1 MLMIEETYL
10 LYHAYRRHVDEFE
23 ECLAKFDAEGGLNL
37 NALNDV
43 TWRGALVYED
53 GLGAQSL
60 DGSTRETLLMTAV
73 RGGSAEIVKILL
85 DRGADPNLCAMSCD
99 WATIRA
105 IVRNTV
111 WHHPHDCE
119 TPLIVALAALGAR
132 PQACSPSRTGTRAA
146 PLRLHTCPTAHA
158 SRVPRAAAARRTWK
172 PSSCDGHGQGRR
184 DGHSSPGTGPQ
195 RSCTWR
201 ERS

>member
-60 DGSTRETLLMTAV
+60 DGSTRE
-73 RGGSAEIVKILL
+73 
-85 DRGADPNLCAMSCD
+85 
-99 WATIRA
+99 
-105 IVRNTV
+105 
-111 WHHPHDCE
+111 
-119 TPLIVALAALGAR
+119 
-132 PQACSPSRTGTRAA
+132 
-146 PLRLHTCPTAHA
+146 
-158 SRVPRAAAARRTWK
+158 RR
-172 PSSCDGHGQGRR
+172 
-184 DGHSSPGTGPQ
+184 GPQ

>member
-53 GLGAQSL
+53 GL
-60 DGSTRETLLMTAV
+60 
-73 RGGSAEIVKILL
+73 
-85 DRGADPNLCAMSCD
+85 
-99 WATIRA
+99 
-105 IVRNTV
+105 
-111 WHHPHDCE
+111 
-119 TPLIVALAALGAR
+119 
-132 PQACSPSRTGTRAA
+132 
-146 PLRLHTCPTAHA
+146 
-158 SRVPRAAAARRTWK
+158 
-172 PSSCDGHGQGRR
+172 R

>member
-119 TPLIVALAALGAR
+119 TPLIVALIDYNVRQHQTPEAKQAARSTAR
-132 PQACSPSRTGTRAA
+132 RRWRSRERPPLAAA
-146 PLRLHTCPTAHA
+146 P
-158 SRVPRAAAARRTWK
+158 AAAARTL
-172 PSSCDGHGQGRR
+172 PLVSSQYRPFCR
-184 DGHSSPGTGPQ
+184 DANMVPYTGL
-195 RSCTWR
+195 SWI
-201 ERS
+201 ELLLS